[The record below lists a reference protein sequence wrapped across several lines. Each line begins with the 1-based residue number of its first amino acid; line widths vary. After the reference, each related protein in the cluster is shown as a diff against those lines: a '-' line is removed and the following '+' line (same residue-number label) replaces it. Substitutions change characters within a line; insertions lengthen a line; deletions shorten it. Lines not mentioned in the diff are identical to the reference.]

1 MLTANG
7 RLLFDIVNIRLG
19 GERKEIAMS
28 NVAKLPVP
36 EFDYHSLVAHP
47 LAATFPMIEGTAFE
61 ELKADIR
68 QYGIREPIRLY
79 MGMILDG
86 RNRYAAAK
94 AAGHQF
100 TPQNFLE
107 WTGTP
112 AEAEAW
118 VISTN
123 FHRRQLTNAQKQE
136 VIQKMIGK
144 NPKLGDREI
153 ARLIGVSHSTVGAAR
168 ERLAHSPEV
177 RRYEAFKKDWKKLSD
192 EQCVAFVREYAADLR
207 FLLADVVVEATS

>member
-1 MLTANG
+1 MSETVTAKSAPMPAPTYEY
-7 RLLFDIVNIRLG
+7 D
-19 GERKEIAMS
+19 
-28 NVAKLPVP
+28 
-36 EFDYHSLVAHP
+36 AHP

-68 QYGIREPIRLY
+68 NHGILEPIKLY
-79 MGMILDG
+79 LGMILDG

-94 AAGHQF
+94 AVGHQF
-100 TPQNFLE
+100 TAKDFKE
-107 WTGTP
+107 WNGTV

-123 FHRRQLTNAQKQE
+123 FHRRQLTTAQKQE

-153 ARLIGVSHSTVGAAR
+153 ARLCGVSHSTVGAAR
-168 ERLAHSPEV
+168 ERLSSSPEV
-177 RRYEAFKKDWKKLSD
+177 RRYEQFKRDWTKLSD
-192 EQCVAFVREYAADLR
+192 EQSSAFVREFASDLR
-207 FLLADVVVEATS
+207 FLLTEVAVKSTS